1 LKINASHSFIGLIP
15 KAEYV
20 NKQYDGG
27 GDDQTAKHDRHE
39 SPPDEDGVVEP
50 RRVLAVAA
58 ITNATGN
65 KRE

>member
-27 GDDQTAKHDRHE
+27 DDDQTAKHDRHE
-39 SPPDEDGVVEP
+39 STPDEDGAMDP

-58 ITNATGN
+58 VTNTTYN
-65 KRE
+65 K